1 VPQKKNGTTV
11 TSQDST
17 STDVHARFDPEEI
30 FAAAGEVP
38 YAWRIDTDELAWGR
52 NVGDTLAVTDPAA
65 LCTGKGYAQLIDPKS
80 GSSRAETVMRGTT
93 FDRGAGVAYQV
104 QYALRAGPDRLLWI
118 EDTGRWFAGRD
129 GKPLRAHGVVR
140 TISE

>member
-1 VPQKKNGTTV
+1 M

-38 YAWRIDTDELAWGR
+38 YGWRIDTDELAWGR

-65 LCTGKGYAQLIDPKS
+65 LRTGKGYAQLIDPKS